1 VGTSDL
7 DGVMPDKLR
16 TTASDLKLMIEEKLR
31 AGHPD
36 CERAEVIIIP
46 PAAGRPWSA
55 ALFGQGPT
63 IDQECRR
70 RLEGIVEQL
79 RDQFDLA

>member
-1 VGTSDL
+1 
-7 DGVMPDKLR
+7 MPDKLR
-16 TTASDLKLMIEEKLR
+16 KTASDLKLMIEEKLR

-36 CERAEVIIIP
+36 CERAEVIINP
-46 PAAGRPWSA
+46 PAAGRRPWSA
-55 ALFGQGPT
+55 AIFGQGPT

-79 RDQFDLA
+79 RDKFDLA

>member
-1 VGTSDL
+1 
-7 DGVMPDKLR
+7 MPDKLR
-16 TTASDLKLMIEEKLR
+16 KTASDLKLMIEEKLR

-36 CERAEVIIIP
+36 CERAEVIINP
-46 PAAGRPWSA
+46 PAAGRSWSA
-55 ALFGQGPT
+55 AIFGQGPT

>member
-1 VGTSDL
+1 
-7 DGVMPDKLR
+7 MPDKLR
-16 TTASDLKLMIEEKLR
+16 KTASDLKLMIEEKLR

-36 CERAEVIIIP
+36 CERAEVIINP
-46 PAAGRPWSA
+46 PTAGRPWSA
-55 ALFGQGPT
+55 AMFGQGPT

-79 RDQFDLA
+79 RDKFDLA